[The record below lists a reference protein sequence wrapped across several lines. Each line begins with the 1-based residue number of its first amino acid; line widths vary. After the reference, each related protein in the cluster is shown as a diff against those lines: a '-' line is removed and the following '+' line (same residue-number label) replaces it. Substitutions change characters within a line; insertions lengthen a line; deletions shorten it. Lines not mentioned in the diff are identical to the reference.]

1 MFKNKCP
8 QLKGKMTLWKK
19 QQQEDRSAIRAL
31 RCRLNKNKGGAAE
44 EDKMASPAE
53 DGVPL

>member
-1 MFKNKCP
+1 
-8 QLKGKMTLWKK
+8 MTLGKK

-31 RCRLNKNKGGAAE
+31 RRSLNKNKGGAVE
-44 EDKMASPAE
+44 EDKMASRAE

>member
-1 MFKNKCP
+1 
-8 QLKGKMTLWKK
+8 MTLGKE

-31 RCRLNKNKGGAAE
+31 RRRLNKNKGGAAE